1 MDFTNYL
8 ANRLVKATV
17 GDIAWTTPNKVY
29 LALYTEDPT
38 KSGSSAGEVKQAS
51 YNRQE
56 VTFNINGV
64 DGVTTNANQV
74 DWNTATSDWGV
85 VGWISIMDKETG
97 GFMLYFK
104 ELDNA
109 KNILTGDQFKI
120 DAGKLNLTLT

>member
-8 ANRLVKATV
+8 ADRLVQATV
-17 GDIAWTTPNKVY
+17 KNVPWTSPSKVY

-38 KSGSSAGEVKQAS
+38 KAGFSSNEVSGAS

-56 VTFNINGV
+56 VTFTNPDKGV
-64 DGVTTNANQV
+64 SENANQV
-74 DWNTATSDWGV
+74 DWSVATSNWGN
-85 VGWISIMDKETG
+85 VGWVSIMDKESG

-104 ELDNA
+104 ELDNP
-109 KNILTGDQFKI
+109 KQILTGDQFRI

>member
-17 GDIAWTTPNKVY
+17 GDVAWTTPTQVY
-29 LALYTEDPT
+29 LALYTTDPT
-38 KSGSSAGEVKQAS
+38 KDGYSSGEVSEAS

-56 VTFNINGV
+56 VTFTDPV
-64 DGVTTNANQV
+64 DGVSTNAGQI
-74 DWNTATSDWGV
+74 DWNTATSNWGD
-85 VGWISIMDKETG
+85 VGWISIMDAPSG

-104 ELDNA
+104 ALDNA
-109 KNILTGDQFKI
+109 KEILSGDQFKI